1 MKPKTV
7 WKISVDIAMTAALL
21 LLMAYE
27 LIGEAAHEWIGV
39 CMSVLFVL
47 HHILNRKWC
56 GNLLKGKYTP
66 FRIWQ
71 TILAL
76 LALAFMAGSMISGI
90 ILSKHVFDFLAIRSG
105 QSWARTVHLLCSYW
119 GFVVMSLHLG
129 LHWSMMMGMAKKQ
142 LGAPSPF
149 CAWTF
154 RAVAA
159 AIAVYGAFALVHR
172 EIGSY
177 MFVKNEFVFFDFGE
191 PLVLFFLD
199 YLAVMGLFVFLGHY
213 FAGFLKYLSQ
223 KSMRQK
229 CSRS

>member
-1 MKPKTV
+1 MRPKMV
-7 WKISVDIAMTAALL
+7 WKICVDIAMTAALL

-27 LIGEAAHEWIGV
+27 LIGEAAHEWIGIS
-39 CMSVLFVL
+39 MFVLFVL
-47 HHILNRKWC
+47 HHILNGKWSSH
-56 GNLLKGKYTP
+56 LLKGKYTP

-71 TILAL
+71 TILVL
-76 LALAFMAGSMISGI
+76 LVLASMLGSIISGI
-90 ILSKHVFDFLAIRSG
+90 ILSRYAFDFLSIRSG

-119 GFVVMSLHLG
+119 GFVLMSLHLG

-142 LGAPSPF
+142 LGASSPF
-149 CAWTF
+149 RSWTL

-177 MFVKNEFVFFDFGE
+177 MFLKNEFVFFNFEE
-191 PLVLFFLD
+191 PLALFFLD

-213 FAGFLKYLSQ
+213 FAGFLKYLSRKRKQ
-223 KSMRQK
+223 T
-229 CSRS
+229 

>member
-1 MKPKTV
+1 MKSKMV
-7 WKISVDIAMTAALL
+7 WKICVDIAMTAALL

-27 LIGEAAHEWIGV
+27 LIGQATHEWIGAS
-39 CMSVLFVL
+39 MFVLFIL
-47 HHILNRKWC
+47 HHILNGKWSS
-56 GNLLKGKYTP
+56 NLLKGKYTP

-71 TILAL
+71 TILVL
-76 LALAFMAGSMISGI
+76 LVLTAMMGSMISGI
-90 ILSKHVFDFLAIRSG
+90 ILSRYVFDFLVIRSG

-142 LGAPSPF
+142 LGAPSRF
-149 CAWTF
+149 RTWTL
-154 RAVAA
+154 RAAAA

-172 EIGSY
+172 EIGGY
-177 MFVKNEFVFFDFGE
+177 MFLKNEFVFFNFDE

-213 FAGFLKYLSQ
+213 FAEFLKYLSR
-223 KSMRQK
+223 KRKRLSNHIF
-229 CSRS
+229 

>member
-1 MKPKTV
+1 MNPKMV
-7 WKISVDIAMTAALL
+7 WKICVDIAMTAALL

-27 LIGEAAHEWIGV
+27 RVGEAAHEWIGV
-39 CMSVLFVL
+39 SMFVLFFL
-47 HHILNRKWC
+47 HHILNGKWS

-71 TILAL
+71 TILVL
-76 LALAFMAGSMISGI
+76 LVLAFMIGSMISGI
-90 ILSKHVFDFLAIRSG
+90 ILSEYAFDFLSIRSG

-142 LGAPSPF
+142 LGAPSRF
-149 CAWTF
+149 RTWTL

-159 AIAVYGAFALVHR
+159 AIAVYGAFALVQR

-177 MFVKNEFVFFDFGE
+177 MFLKNEFVFFNFEE
-191 PLVLFFLD
+191 PLILFFLD

-213 FAGFLKYLSQ
+213 FAGFLKYLSRKRKQ
-223 KSMRQK
+223 T
-229 CSRS
+229 